1 MHRGQY
7 HKMNTNHIPTER
19 TLIDTALTALRAL
32 GIDAEVERRHP
43 KLGRAQADALVR
55 VRHGD
60 QEILYAAEVK
70 RGLRPA
76 LLGAVLQ
83 QLERLGEQALLVA
96 DYVTPPLADALR
108 ARRVAFIDAAGN
120 AYLDRPPLLVW
131 VKGQRPKERAVP
143 QPMGR
148 AFQASGLQVIFALLC
163 HHEQVDHPYREIAKL
178 AGVAHG
184 TVGWVMAELPKLGFV
199 AEVGRK
205 RRLLQPERLL
215 QQWVEAYAR
224 TLRPKLILGRFK
236 AEKLDWWETVDPL
249 KYGLTMGGEGAAAR
263 LTRHLRPGTLTFFGT
278 KAEPR
283 FLLDHRLR
291 TDPSGEVE
299 ILHRFWLF
307 DNDDPAL
314 APTLLVYADLLAIGD
329 ARCLETA
336 KRLYE
341 GILARL
347 GR

>member
-1 MHRGQY
+1 MD
-7 HKMNTNHIPTER
+7 KNHILADKN
-19 TLIDTALTALRAL
+19 LIDTALAAVRQL
-32 GIDAEVERRHP
+32 GIDAEVERRQP
-43 KLGRAQADALVR
+43 KLGRAQADALIR

-76 LLGAVLQ
+76 FLGAVLQ
-83 QLERLGEQALLVA
+83 QLERLGEQVLLVT
-96 DYVTPPLADALR
+96 DYVTPPLADELR
-108 ARRVAFIDAAGN
+108 ARRVAFIDTAGN

-131 VKGQRPKERAVP
+131 VKGQRPAMRAAA
-143 QPMGR
+143 QTAGR
-148 AFQASGLQVIFALLC
+148 AFQASGLQVVFALLC
-163 HHEQVDHPYREIAKL
+163 HPEQVDLPYREIAKR

-199 AEVGRK
+199 AEVGGK

-224 TLRPKLILGRFK
+224 TLRAKLILGRFK

-249 KYGLTMGGEGAAAR
+249 RYGLIMGGEGAAAR
-263 LTRHLRPGTLTFFGT
+263 LTRYLRPGTLTFYGE

-291 TDPSGEVE
+291 TDPAGEVE
-299 ILHRFWLF
+299 ILRRFWGF

-314 APTLLVYADLLAIGD
+314 TPTLLVYADLLAIGD

-336 KRLYE
+336 KRLYD

-347 GR
+347 RG